1 MSKIERDSVESE
13 NLVLQALIEVGYPK
27 NSILLEGQLDSHRYV
42 DFIVVDTDS
51 NLPLMFIEVKSCSE
65 KTRKYVKEKA
75 FETLRRYYTTSNMPV
90 KAVAAIIDRDKGE
103 LEFIDYTEAIKEKDY
118 KKLIG
123 NYKLPTYDTLSVGA
137 QRKSIKQKE
146 EQQTRN
152 INVLKVLSWI
162 VIPIICLGFLLLDA
176 FEIYT
181 FTTLRLIV
189 IGVCIAII
197 LLPCFKEIKIG
208 EVLLK
213 KEIEKEKNEN
223 EQNNKEE

>member
-1 MSKIERDSVESE
+1 MPKIERNLVESE
-13 NLVLQALIEVGYPK
+13 NLVLQALIEIGYPR
-27 NSILLEGQLDSHRYV
+27 NSILLEGQLDSRRYV
-42 DFIVVDTDS
+42 DFIVVDMVS

-65 KTRKYVKEKA
+65 RTRKYVEEKA
-75 FETLRRYYTTSNMPV
+75 FETLKRYYTTSNMPV
-90 KAVAAIIDRDKGE
+90 KAVAALFDRDKGE
-103 LEFIDYTEAIKEKDY
+103 IEFIDFTEAIKENDY

-146 EQQTRN
+146 EKQTRS

-162 VIPIICLGFLLLDA
+162 IIPIICLGFLLLDA
-176 FEIYT
+176 FEVYA

-189 IGVCIAII
+189 IGVCIAIV

-213 KEIEKEKNEN
+213 KEIEKEKSEN
-223 EQNNKEE
+223 EQNNRDK